1 MPGLKIGVLV
11 SGGGTNLQSVID
23 ATQDGT
29 LASRITCVI
38 SNKEEAYGL
47 VRAREN
53 GIQDIFINP
62 KEANYN
68 EQVLEALKKH
78 EVELVVL
85 AGYLKIVDTGLIEA
99 YKGRIINIHPSLLP
113 KYGGKGYYGLYVHEA
128 VIAAGETESGGTV
141 HYVNEGI
148 DTGEIILQ
156 RKVPVYQE
164 DTPQI
169 LQQRVLAEVE
179 HKILPEAIACI
190 ERGINP

>member
-53 GIQDIFINP
+53 GIQNIFINP

-68 EQVLEALKKH
+68 EQVLEVLKKH

-85 AGYLKIVDTGLIEA
+85 AGYLKILDARLIEA

-113 KYGGKGYYGLYVHEA
+113 KYGGKGYYGLHVHEA
-128 VIAAGETESGGTV
+128 VIAAGEAESGGTV

-156 RKVPVYQE
+156 RKVPIYPE
-164 DTPQI
+164 DTPEI

-190 ERGINP
+190 ERGI

>member
-53 GIQDIFINP
+53 GIQNIFINP

-68 EQVLEALKKH
+68 EQVLEVLKKH

-85 AGYLKIVDTGLIEA
+85 AGYLKILDARLIEA

-113 KYGGKGYYGLYVHEA
+113 KYGGKGYYGLHVHEA

-156 RKVPVYQE
+156 RKVPIYPE
-164 DTPQI
+164 DTPEI
-169 LQQRVLAEVE
+169 LQQRVLDEVE

-190 ERGINP
+190 ERGV

>member
-53 GIQDIFINP
+53 GIQNIFINP
-62 KEANYN
+62 KEVNYN
-68 EQVLEALKKH
+68 EQVLEVLKKH

-85 AGYLKIVDTGLIEA
+85 AGYLKILDARLIEA

-113 KYGGKGYYGLYVHEA
+113 KYGGKGYYGLHVHEA
-128 VIAAGETESGGTV
+128 VIAAGEAESGGTV

-156 RKVPVYQE
+156 RKVPIYPE
-164 DTPQI
+164 DTPEI

-190 ERGINP
+190 ERGI